1 MTSSVILVIAF
12 FVLVA
17 ALVLGVPVP
26 FCFGLCVL
34 WMVFALNMNAAS
46 LLPTGYNNITGI
58 TLLAIPMFI
67 MSGGLMDK
75 GGIGNRLIDWVSLFV
90 GRFKSA
96 LWAVSIWACA
106 LFGSVCGS
114 STATLSCIGS
124 IMGPKLEKAKYPKHI
139 SAAIICCAAPL
150 GALIPPS
157 SLMIVYA
164 WSANVSV
171 LACFLSTVI
180 PGLIL
185 ACLLTVVGFV
195 MSKRYPEIEFEE
207 KNYTPSEYIR
217 NIGVSTKRAVPA
229 LLMPVIILGGIYT
242 GIMTPTES
250 AAVSVFYS
258 AVIALFVYREV
269 KFREIG
275 QSFIKTGQTTGAIM
289 IMVFFMIILSNLL
302 IKENLPQILLNFL
315 LGVSDSPVVIMLM
328 INIFLV
334 FLGMIMDNTC
344 GLLLVTPLLTP
355 VVTAI
360 GVSPYTFAAI
370 LCVNLGMGS
379 ITPPAAPFIYLSSK
393 MFKVNAGK
401 IMKPVMILL
410 FTCYLP
416 VILLTTYVSCL
427 SLWLPKLIMGSKF
440 IIG

>member
-1 MTSSVILVIAF
+1 MTAATILALAFIILV
-12 FVLVA
+12 VA
-17 ALVLGVPVP
+17 LIIGIPVP
-26 FCFGLCVL
+26 FCFGMCVL
-34 WMVFALNMNAAS
+34 WMVSTMGMNTAS

-75 GGIGNRLIDWVSLFV
+75 GGIGDKLVDWVSLFIGKV
-90 GRFKSA
+90 KGA
-96 LWAVSIWACA
+96 LWAVSIWGCA

-171 LACFLSTVI
+171 LACFLSTVL
-180 PGLIL
+180 PGIIL
-185 ACLLTVVGFV
+185 AVLLTIVGFL
-195 MSKRYPEIEFEE
+195 MSRHHPEIEVEE
-207 KNYTPSEYIR
+207 HSK
-217 NIGVSTKRAVPA
+217 STVGQYLKHVGISTGKAIPA
-229 LLMPVIILGGIYT
+229 LLMPVIILGGIYS
-242 GIMTPTES
+242 GVMTPTES
-250 AAVSVFYS
+250 AAVSVFY
-258 AVIALFVYREV
+258 AAIVALLVY
-269 KFREIG
+269 KAITLREIG

-289 IMVFFMIILSNLL
+289 VMVFFMVILSNIL
-302 IKENLPQILLNFL
+302 IKQGLPQILLNYL
-315 LGVSDSPVVIMLM
+315 LGISDSPVIIMLM

-344 GLLLVTPLLTP
+344 GLMLVTPLLTP
-355 VVTAI
+355 VVEAL

-393 MFKVNAGK
+393 MFKVNTGK
-401 IMKPVMILL
+401 IIKPVMVLL
-410 FTCYLP
+410 LTCYLP
-416 VILLTTYVSCL
+416 VILLTTYVPWL
-427 SLWLPKLIMGSKF
+427 SLWLPKLIMGAKF
-440 IIG
+440 LG